1 VNWLKHIA
9 VGLLSLLLFL
19 SLSTLGLVFTI
30 NNTVLSADFVA
41 SQLNNLDM
49 LSLADEVDEALIRE
63 IAEEITIVAQ
73 MPEKAKDQEIKA
85 LVERTQDALAKFE
98 PQIEE
103 EISNAIHI
111 IYDYLLGES
120 PNLDLKDTLYNTVLS
135 TDLTVSI
142 VKKVDLYFLVEY
154 FVIQEVTEEISGGM
168 TFLTE
173 YVEDVVIKL
182 EPWIRSEMDDII
194 APITD
199 YILGKSQSLD
209 IVISI
214 EKLKESPD
222 LYDALWEALRKSP
235 PTELADLGLNESEL
249 QQIFDLFYEDFVRLI
264 PSTFEINENLLG
276 PGMSAQI
283 TQALA
288 DADKALENE
297 QIRNYIVYPQ
307 TVSTISIIILLLS
320 LAGII
325 LINRRVRG
333 VSRWLG
339 STCLTC
345 GVFELVS
352 VFIVKNQLQMQIAAV
367 DMPSPIRIWLEQL
380 AGNSVAPLQTFS
392 IVLIVLGAG
401 LQIFSFIYRQNQPTT
416 EPEPESPSFTV

>member
-1 VNWLKHIA
+1 MNWLKHIA

-19 SLSTLGLVFTI
+19 SLSTLGLVFTV

-103 EISNAIHI
+103 EISNAIHT

-297 QIRNYIVYPQ
+297 QIRNYIGYPQ
-307 TVSTISIIILLLS
+307 TAFTISIIILLLS

-339 STCLTC
+339 STFLAC

-352 VFIVKNQLQMQIAAV
+352 VFIIKNQLQMQIAAV

-401 LQIFSFIYRQNQPTT
+401 FQIFSFIYRQNQPTS
-416 EPEPESPSFTV
+416 EPESESPSFTV

>member
-1 VNWLKHIA
+1 VNWPKDIA

-19 SLSTLGLVFTI
+19 SLSTLGLVFTV

-103 EISNAIHI
+103 EISNAIHP

-199 YILGKSQSLD
+199 YILGKSQGLD

-297 QIRNYIVYPQ
+297 QIRNYIAYPQ
-307 TVSTISIIILLLS
+307 TVFTISIIILLLS

-339 STCLTC
+339 STFLTC

-352 VFIVKNQLQMQIAAV
+352 VFIIKNQLQMQIAAV

-380 AGNSVAPLQTFS
+380 ASNSIAPLQTFS

-401 LQIFSFIYRQNQPTT
+401 FQIFSFIYRQNQPTS
-416 EPEPESPSFTV
+416 EPESESSSFTV

>member
-19 SLSTLGLVFTI
+19 SLSTLGLVFTV

-103 EISNAIHI
+103 EISNAIHT

-297 QIRNYIVYPQ
+297 QIRNYIGYPQ
-307 TVSTISIIILLLS
+307 TAFTISIIILLLS

-339 STCLTC
+339 STFLAC

-352 VFIVKNQLQMQIAAV
+352 VFIIKNQLQMQIAAV

-401 LQIFSFIYRQNQPTT
+401 FQIFSFIYRQNQPTS
-416 EPEPESPSFTV
+416 EPESESPSFTV